1 MRSPTDQG
9 AERSRNDITTTNH
22 LTKVIETS
30 AGWGTTPTG
39 FLAAGDLLPAYA
51 KEVTA
56 ILDGIEKTKKHNE
69 KLD

>member
-1 MRSPTDQG
+1 
-9 AERSRNDITTTNH
+9 